1 MSEPVILTADDPEP
15 PEGSVVLTQAGDAW
29 QLSNGFWWCRKAYTD
44 TWHDMCANAPLTLI
58 HRGPDPEPPATWRA
72 GFGTPPDGTIVA
84 DDHLAPW
91 ILEDGIWRCATP
103 HRVVTT
109 KLSGLTRRCTVLR
122 WGWGK

>member
-1 MSEPVILTADDPEP
+1 MDNDRPLAERVARLEAALAQLTTRYERPKETSMDDDDDCGVISPLGAHWALCGEMWERSDP
-15 PEGSVVLTQAGDAW
+15 
-29 QLSNGFWWCRKAYTD
+29 K
-44 TWHDMCANAPLTLI
+44 
-58 HRGPDPEPPATWRA
+58 PPATWA
-72 GFGTPPDGTIVA
+72 ANDPAPPDGTIVA

-122 WGWGK
+122 WGWNK